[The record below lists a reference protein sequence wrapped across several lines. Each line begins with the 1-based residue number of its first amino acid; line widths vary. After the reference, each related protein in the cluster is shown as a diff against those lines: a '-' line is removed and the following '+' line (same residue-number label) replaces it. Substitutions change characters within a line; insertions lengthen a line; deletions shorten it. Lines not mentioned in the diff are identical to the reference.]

1 MHELSG
7 EPGTYLRIGTITV
20 QPDMYCRV
28 YEMTD
33 KPEYIGICFACGK
46 PLTLLDLAVTI
57 EGRTVDWDER
67 TTIDNTKS
75 TFCRHCANKAKEY
88 LKGGIKEAVKRYEMD
103 EQTIARLKELD
114 ENDLMKAARSEIMI
128 GS

>member
-1 MHELSG
+1 
-7 EPGTYLRIGTITV
+7 
-20 QPDMYCRV
+20 
-28 YEMTD
+28 MTD

-57 EGRTVDWDER
+57 EDRTVDWDER

-75 TFCRHCANKAKEY
+75 TFCRHCANNAKEY